1 MEPIQHPAARLA
13 GTKDQ
18 PISPVTKRRSFV
30 GRLWRA
36 ALFGFADGIPFVSQI
51 VTMADNLRQDQPL
64 PAGPRLVVGWSTCLL
79 VAMMLAGR
87 IWGQL
92 EWGELLRLVAMLVAF

>member
-1 MEPIQHPAARLA
+1 MEPIQHPASRVAQGLE
-13 GTKDQ
+13 Q
-18 PISPVTKRRSFV
+18 PPQPPQRRRSFV

-36 ALFGFADGIPFVSQI
+36 ALLGVADGIPFVSQI

-87 IWGQL
+87 IWGKM